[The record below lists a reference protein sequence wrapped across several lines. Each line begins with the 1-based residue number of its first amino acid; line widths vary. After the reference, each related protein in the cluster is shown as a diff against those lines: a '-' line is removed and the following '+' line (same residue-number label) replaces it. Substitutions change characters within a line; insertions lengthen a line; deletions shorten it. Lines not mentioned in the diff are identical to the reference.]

1 MQPDARAERLP
12 GAGWLGRVPGAVF
25 EGAGPAAPEGA
36 ARVVVE
42 EYPLPHEHERVLREL
57 TGGVRESADALRQ
70 CGEWTGVAGLE
81 VALALDAGMARRGV
95 RVRAVYPRALLAVP
109 QHAAHLRRVSD
120 AGVSVRVL
128 DHVPHDLLVFD
139 RHTACLTAE
148 PPAPGGNGVAD
159 GHAYQPNGGR
169 LVRVVR
175 GPLLAASFAAIYESY
190 WQRAIPLSRTSAAG
204 PRHAQLNPMERAVI
218 RLMTNGYSDDRIAR
232 KLGITAPDVQSVMA
246 ALMER
251 LDAGSRFEAGY
262 KLASEV
268 DPRDL

>member
-1 MQPDARAERLP
+1 MQPDAGAGRMP
-12 GAGWLGRVPGAVF
+12 GAGWFCRVPGAAF
-25 EGAGPAAPEGA
+25 EAESGA
-36 ARVVVE
+36 AAGVVVE
-42 EYPLPHEHERVLREL
+42 QYPLPQEHERVLREL
-57 TGGVRESADALRQ
+57 SDGARESADALRQ
-70 CGEWTGVAGLE
+70 GGEWTGAAGLE

-109 QHAAHLRRVSD
+109 LHAAHLRRVSD

-139 RHTACLTAE
+139 RQTACLTAE
-148 PPAPGGNGVAD
+148 SAVGGAP
-159 GHAYQPNGGR
+159 
-169 LVRVVR
+169 LVRVR

-190 WQRAIPLSRTSAAG
+190 WQRATPLSLTSAG
-204 PRHAQLNPMERAVI
+204 PHHAQLDTREKAVI

-232 KLGITAPDVQSVMA
+232 KLGITTPDVQSVMT

-262 KLASEV
+262 KLAREV

>member
-1 MQPDARAERLP
+1 MP
-12 GAGWLGRVPGAVF
+12 GAGWFCKVPGAVF
-25 EGAGPAAPEGA
+25 EAEAGAGQRVPEGT

-42 EYPLPHEHERVLREL
+42 EYPLPQQHEQVLREL
-57 TGGVRESADALRQ
+57 TATVRESADALRQ
-70 CGEWTGVAGLE
+70 GGGWTGGAGLE
-81 VALALDAGMARRGV
+81 AVLALDAAMARRGV

-109 QHAAHLRRVSD
+109 RHAAHLRQVSD

-139 RHTACLTAE
+139 RQTACLTSGQTCGAGE
-148 PPAPGGNGVAD
+148 QAPP
-159 GHAYQPNGGR
+159 
-169 LVRVVR
+169 LVRVR

-190 WQRAIPLSRTSAAG
+190 WQRATPLSRTSAG
-204 PRHAQLNPMERAVI
+204 PHHAQLSAREREVI

-232 KLGITAPDVQSVMA
+232 KLGITTPDVQSVMT

-262 KLASEV
+262 KLAREV